1 MITNRFSAGRPVS
14 CAQGRYGEM
23 IVVQGNGVRPVRWTG
38 SGAGVDAGM
47 DPPSTAPQIV
57 LDPTP
62 RYYVARVDI
71 HKPGA
76 CYYAPPAVT
85 FGPNFPALPPAPFIT
100 DLAPQVRPPNT
111 RRAVAKTFLSQSSV
125 SEAAVE
131 DGGKHYAEPPT
142 ITLSDSHG
150 KGAVLTAVLS
160 RGDAGPDDPNNDPYT
175 GISEWRII
183 QAPDFLDESLN
194 DDGLTWY
201 YAFNGSTT
209 IPAVSGIAPLMNP
222 NYRLGIPG
230 GGQWGGNINC
240 SALAP
245 YRTGFEYTV
254 TNGVGTGATM
264 RLVFS
269 DGQWVCQSAS
279 VGNVGTSVTSTVFR
293 GARTL
298 ESASVGALGKGYDP
312 LKTVTVR
319 IKSGSGVA
327 DRDIVIEGYTAG
339 NPQNTQAQ
347 GYSLS
352 SITITNP
359 GSGYLVAPQI
369 KIISDSGFGA
379 YATCTVKD
387 GRIDKV
393 TLENGGA
400 GYKTPPQVLVLSGGA
415 EAFAVSRPHLRGK
428 YQCYSRFVDATPEE
442 RGGPL
447 PSNLSPVAEIDAG
460 EAAASMT
467 WTLPAVTGRAA
478 KVELWRTTGNQATAL
493 YRVYSGNQSTFVDDL
508 TDEEVRDPDRAGY
521 AAMPIVLPNGELNA
535 NRFTPPPSDK
545 AVVVRFQDRF
555 WYAVDTGGKEGNTL
569 RYSEVDEPESVPDI
583 NEIVLQ
589 QNARDA
595 DAVQALVP
603 FGPTLLVMQRQHA
616 YALTFSRN
624 PLLDAQVSPIAYR
637 GAVNQRSWDIYA
649 GVCYVLDQRGIYAIT
664 QSGGVESLSEAIGD
678 LFRDKIDFGKGT
690 WAFLIVDPVTQVLRA
705 FVAFKDD
712 GSDGYPTRALCYH
725 IDSKTWWMETYPQ
738 RVHSATTARLSNGDV
753 RCVYGAA
760 GGHYLL
766 GEGSTDLSRGAI
778 THVTLTNGGAGYR
791 TPPVVQATGGVG
803 AVLRATINGSGKL
816 TGIWIVNP
824 GYGYTSG
831 SVYIGPP
838 NDPSVAGTQ
847 ATATCIA
854 TTNSADTPTFTTY
867 RYKSGCME
875 YATDVTSPRAMPTVR
890 DIALLYAPQP
900 SACDVALRLYY
911 NNAPH
916 PRRNVAARNRG
927 IGFTADVVD
936 SGFRLD
942 MGGNTAKYGA
952 DTGVASAVLAGR
964 TMEDV
969 SSADRHIAAEL
980 AGARKTDEPVVFYQL
995 EQRGNAP

>member
-1 MITNRFSAGRPVS
+1 MITNRFSAGRPVC

-23 IVVQGNGVRPVRWTG
+23 IVVQGNGVRPVRWAG
-38 SGAGVDAGM
+38 AGAGVDAGM
-47 DPPSTAPQIV
+47 DPPANQPLITLNSTPG
-57 LDPTP
+57 
-62 RYYVARVDI
+62 YYVARVDI

-76 CYYAPPAVT
+76 CYYAPPTVT
-85 FGPNFPALPPAPFIT
+85 FGTGSVPMPVL
-100 DLAPQVRPPNT
+100 LAPGTKPGNARQ
-111 RRAVAKTFLSQSSV
+111 AVAKTYLSQASV
-125 SEAAVE
+125 SEASVD
-131 DGGKHYAEPPT
+131 DGGKYYSAPPT
-142 ITLSDSHG
+142 ITLGDSHG
-150 KGAVLTAVLS
+150 KGAVLEAVLS
-160 RGDAGPDDPNNDPYT
+160 RGETGTDDPDNDPYT

-201 YAFNGSTT
+201 YAFNGVTT
-209 IPAVSGIAPLMNP
+209 LPAVSGISPLMNP

-230 GGQWGGNINC
+230 GGQWSGNITC
-240 SALAP
+240 SPITP
-245 YRTGFEYTV
+245 YKTGFDYTV
-254 TNGVGTGATM
+254 TNGTGTGAKL

-269 DGQWVCQSAS
+269 EGQWVCQT
-279 VGNVGTSVTSTVFR
+279 TSVNNINGAVNVSTVFR
-293 GARTL
+293 GARVL
-298 ESASVGALGKGYDP
+298 ESAGVAALGKNYDAQ
-312 LKTVTVR
+312 KTVTVR

-327 DRDIVIEGYTAG
+327 ARDIIIEGYTAG

-352 SITITNP
+352 SITIKNP

-387 GRIDKV
+387 GKIDTV

-400 GYKTPPQVLVLSGGA
+400 GYKTPPQVIVVSGGA

-428 YQCYSRFVDATPEE
+428 YQCYTRFVDGTPED

-447 PSNLSPVAEIDAG
+447 PSNLSPLAEVDAG
-460 EAAASMT
+460 EAASAMT
-467 WTLPAVTGRAA
+467 WTLPALAGRAA
-478 KVELWRTTGNQATAL
+478 KVELWRSTGNQATVL
-493 YRVYSGNQSTFVDDL
+493 YRVYAGTDATFVDDL

-521 AAMPIVLPNGELNA
+521 AAMPIVMPNGELNA

-595 DAVQALVP
+595 DTVQALIP
-603 FGPTLLVMQRQHA
+603 FGPTLLVMQSQHA
-616 YALTFSRN
+616 YALTFSRY

-649 GVCYVLDQRGIYAIT
+649 GVCYVLDQRGVYAIT
-664 QSGGVESLSEAIGD
+664 QSGGVESLSDAIGD
-678 LFRDKIDFGKGT
+678 LFRDKIDFGKST
-690 WAFLIVDPVTQVLRA
+690 WSFLIVDPLTQVLRA
-705 FVAFKDD
+705 FVAFRED

-738 RVHSATTARLSNGDV
+738 RIHSATAARLSNGDV

-766 GEGSTDLSRGAI
+766 GDGPADLARGAI
-778 THVTLTNGGAGYR
+778 THVTLTNGGAGYK

-803 AVLRATINGSGKL
+803 AVLRATVNGSGKL
-816 TGIWIVNP
+816 TGIWVVNP

-831 SVYIGPP
+831 SLYIAPP

-847 ATATCIA
+847 ATATFTA
-854 TTNSADTPTFTTY
+854 TTTSTDTPTFTTY

-875 YATDVTSPRAMPTVR
+875 YATDGKSPRGLPTVR
-890 DIALLYAPQP
+890 DISLQYAPQP
-900 SACDVALRLYY
+900 SACDVSLRLYY

-927 IGFTADVVD
+927 IGFASDVVD

-942 MGGNTAKYGA
+942 MGEDTTKYGA
-952 DTGVASAVLAGR
+952 DTGVASAMLSGR
-964 TMEDV
+964 TMDDV
-969 SSADRHIAAEL
+969 SAADMHVAVEL
-980 AGARKTDEPVVFYQL
+980 AGARKTAEPVVFYQL
-995 EQRGNAP
+995 EQQGGAQ